1 MTPKYGIINK
11 VLLLASFAV
20 MVVHSAAKWH
30 SAVLTSIDNSKNKTG
45 TDKITATLTKQ
56 KSYNYV
62 ISMRPAAVDV
72 YVW

>member
-1 MTPKYGIINK
+1 
-11 VLLLASFAV
+11 

-30 SAVLTSIDNSKNKTG
+30 SAVLASIGNSKNKTG
-45 TDKITATLTKQ
+45 TDKITATHPKQ
-56 KSYNYV
+56 KSNNCV